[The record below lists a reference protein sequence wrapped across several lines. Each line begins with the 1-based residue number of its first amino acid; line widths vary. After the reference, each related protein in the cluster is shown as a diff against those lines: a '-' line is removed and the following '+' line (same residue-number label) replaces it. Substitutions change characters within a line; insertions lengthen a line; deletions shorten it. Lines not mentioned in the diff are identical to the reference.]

1 MGREVR
7 DVQPEGM
14 SWWARYSYLFV
25 LALAV
30 VATAAVFGSAAG
42 DLSPEGLWAWAGPDA
57 EWTPAVVMVAW
68 FVALG
73 LFAWPRRRQGRPI
86 GVLLVSGL
94 AALGV
99 LGGLAAFWPWSGD
112 EDAILTPVWRT
123 LRLFTGDAA
132 DPLGAPPHAVPT
144 PALQIAR
151 VAAIGATFATAALA
165 ALTLWRRQVD
175 RLLARFRSFSDVVI
189 GCDEDGVELVE
200 RLVRDPE
207 RTGRIGVLVAP
218 GGPPQII
225 RRLRALNVSV
235 LEAELARPAI
245 RGLLTKPGPRRVAAM
260 AVERIYIV
268 NSDLTI
274 AAKVTSVV
282 KDIVSM
288 STGLSDRA
296 VQIIVRVDD
305 AERAWKIRLEDFNS
319 SSKFIVDALVAT
331 EVTASEVLGRAL
343 WESGDARTDG
353 TLVVCGDSD
362 LTAAVLKEADR
373 RYRESGL
380 LERASAGVEKW
391 ASLHDVPDDN
401 VGELLG
407 HDEKDVLTPG
417 GCFSQI
423 IVLDSSA
430 TEIVESH
437 CAQRGKAPAPD
448 LHAESLTWETSLLDV
463 LRARQGATGSA
474 SVVVITDP
482 PSSKGWRVAPRIA
495 QLSGEY
501 VWYNAGAGFS
511 EGRTTGLQNLHEFD
525 VSLLFMGWMPDNT
538 WSRIG
543 RIQHERYRRAKF
555 KLVDGR
561 LPEARLPWWHSDQ
574 SQRLPSWRRR
584 DNVDQ
589 ARGVMKSIQEQGY
602 DWVRVGTTKETGF
615 EGDWEMVAQQE
626 HARWLDVQLTNGFH
640 AGPSPEDPHDHK
652 RNPTC
657 VEWDQ
662 LTEEER
668 DWVKTN
674 IQEVVDT
681 VAVVGYVPV
690 KQGDGSPA
698 WSDEAKDTRIGMN
711 PRG

>member
-189 GCDEDGVELVE
+189 GCDEDGVELVG

-268 NSDLTI
+268 NSDSTA
-274 AAKVTSVV
+274 AAKVSSVV
-282 KDIVSM
+282 KDIVSKA
-288 STGLSDRA
+288 TGLSDRA

-305 AERAWKIRLEDFNS
+305 AERAWTIRLEDFNS

-343 WESGDARTDG
+343 WELGDGRTDC

-373 RYRESGL
+373 RYRESEL
-380 LERASAGVEKW
+380 LERASAGVKRW
-391 ASLHDVPDDN
+391 ASPNDGPHGN
-401 VGELLG
+401 VVQMLG
-407 HDEKDVLTPG
+407 HDEKDVLTLG

-437 CAQRGKAPAPD
+437 CAQRGRASAPA
-448 LHAESLTWETSLLDV
+448 LHAESLPWETSLLNV
-463 LRARQGATGSA
+463 LRTRQGTSESA
-474 SVVVITDP
+474 SVVVIADP
-482 PSSKGWRVAPRIA
+482 PSSKGWRVALRIA

-511 EGRTTGLQNLHEFD
+511 EGRSTGLQNLHEFD

-640 AGPSPEDPHDHK
+640 AEPSPGDPHDHK

-662 LTEEER
+662 LTKEDQE
-668 DWVKTN
+668 WVQTN

-690 KQGDGSPA
+690 WRRYGSP
-698 WSDEAKDTRIGMN
+698 
-711 PRG
+711 P

>member
-1 MGREVR
+1 MGQGVP
-7 DVQPEGM
+7 DVQQKGM
-14 SWWARYSYLFV
+14 SWWARYSYQPI
-25 LALAV
+25 LALAAAATV
-30 VATAAVFGSAAG
+30 VVFVSAAG
-42 DLSPEGLWAWAGPDA
+42 KSSPEGLWSWAGPDA
-57 EWTPAVVMVAW
+57 EWTPTVVMVAW

-73 LFAWPRRRQGRPI
+73 VFAWPRRRQGRPI

-99 LGGLAAFWPWSGD
+99 LGGLAAFWPWRGN
-112 EDAILTPVWRT
+112 EDTILTPVWRT

-175 RLLARFRSFSDVVI
+175 RLLVRFRSFSDVVI
-189 GCDEDGVELVE
+189 GCDQDGVELVE

-218 GGPPQII
+218 GGPPQVA

-245 RGLLTKPGPRRVAAM
+245 SGLLTKPGPRRVAAM

-268 NSDLTI
+268 NSDSTA
-274 AAKVTSVV
+274 AAKVSSVV
-282 KDIVSM
+282 KDIVSKA
-288 STGLSDRA
+288 TGLSDRA

-305 AERAWKIRLEDFNS
+305 AERAWTIRLEDFNS

-343 WESGDARTDG
+343 WELGDGRTDC

-373 RYRESGL
+373 RYRESEL
-380 LERASAGVEKW
+380 LERASAGVKRW
-391 ASLHDVPDDN
+391 ASPNDGPHGN
-401 VGELLG
+401 VVQMLG
-407 HDEKDVLTPG
+407 HDEKDVLTLG

-437 CAQRGKAPAPD
+437 CAQRGRASAPA
-448 LHAESLTWETSLLDV
+448 LHAESLPWETSLLNV
-463 LRARQGATGSA
+463 LRTRQGTSESA
-474 SVVVITDP
+474 SVVVIADP
-482 PSSKGWRVAPRIA
+482 PSSKGWRVALRIA

-511 EGRTTGLQNLHEFD
+511 EGRSTGLQNLHEFD

-640 AGPSPEDPHDHK
+640 AEPSPGDPHDHK

-662 LTEEER
+662 LTKEDQE
-668 DWVKTN
+668 WVQTN

-690 KQGDGSPA
+690 WRRYGSP
-698 WSDEAKDTRIGMN
+698 
-711 PRG
+711 P

>member
-1 MGREVR
+1 MGQGVP
-7 DVQPEGM
+7 DVQQKGM
-14 SWWARYSYLFV
+14 SWWARYSYQPI
-25 LALAV
+25 LALAAAATV
-30 VATAAVFGSAAG
+30 VVFVSAAG
-42 DLSPEGLWAWAGPDA
+42 KSSPEGLWSWAGPDA
-57 EWTPAVVMVAW
+57 EWTPTVVMVAW

-73 LFAWPRRRQGRPI
+73 VFAWPRRRQGRPI

-99 LGGLAAFWPWSGD
+99 LGGLAAFWPWSGN
-112 EDAILTPVWRT
+112 EDTILTPVWRT

-175 RLLARFRSFSDVVI
+175 RLLVRFRSFSDVVI
-189 GCDEDGVELVE
+189 GCDQDGVELVE

-218 GGPPQII
+218 GGPPQVA

-245 RGLLTKPGPRRVAAM
+245 SGLLTKPGPRRVAAM

-268 NSDLTI
+268 NSDSTA
-274 AAKVTSVV
+274 AAKVSSVV
-282 KDIVSM
+282 KDIVSKA
-288 STGLSDRA
+288 TGLSDRA

-305 AERAWKIRLEDFNS
+305 AERAWTIRLEDFNS

-343 WESGDARTDG
+343 WELGDGRTDC

-373 RYRESGL
+373 RYRESEL
-380 LERASAGVEKW
+380 LERASAGVKRW
-391 ASLHDVPDDN
+391 ASPNDGPHGN
-401 VGELLG
+401 VVQMLG
-407 HDEKDVLTPG
+407 HDEKDVLTLG

-437 CAQRGKAPAPD
+437 CAQRGRASAPA
-448 LHAESLTWETSLLDV
+448 LHAESLPWETSLLNV
-463 LRARQGATGSA
+463 LRTRQGTSESA
-474 SVVVITDP
+474 SVVVIADP
-482 PSSKGWRVAPRIA
+482 PSSKGWRVALRIA

-511 EGRTTGLQNLHEFD
+511 EGRSTGLQNLHEFD

-615 EGDWEMVAQQE
+615 QGDWELVAQEE
-626 HARWLDVQLTNGFH
+626 HARWLEVQLANGFH
-640 AGPSPEDPHDHK
+640 ATPSSEDPDDHK
-652 RNPTC
+652 LNSTC
-657 VEWDQ
+657 VEWDR
-662 LTEEER
+662 LTKEDQE
-668 DWVKTN
+668 WVKTN
-674 IQEVVDT
+674 TQEVVDT

-690 KQGDGSPA
+690 KQGS
-698 WSDEAKDTRIGMN
+698 
-711 PRG
+711 